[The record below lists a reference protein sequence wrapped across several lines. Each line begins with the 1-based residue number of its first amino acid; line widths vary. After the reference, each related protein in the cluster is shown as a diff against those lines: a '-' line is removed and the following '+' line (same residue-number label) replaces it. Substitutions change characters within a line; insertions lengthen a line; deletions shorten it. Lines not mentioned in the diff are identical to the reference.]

1 MHHVVCISVSTKRN
15 SAPNFL
21 KVKMLNGVRFNVCT
35 TGMTSVCFP
44 QHQMYSSGARQ
55 LQSHQ
60 VIPKFTVVPSSATP
74 KKYTNRYKRSL
85 KHADLY
91 NLCGQRFLTK
101 HFLFQSKYCHTTISH
116 QGMISREP
124 RCLVRYDIKM
134 QIRRSFQSELNY
146 VPILVCTCEITQA
159 MFSYGYI
166 G

>member
-1 MHHVVCISVSTKRN
+1 MHHAVCISVSTKRN

-60 VIPKFTVVPSSATP
+60 VIPKFTVVSSSAKP
-74 KKYTNRYKRSL
+74 KKYTNKQKTQGHTFSL

-91 NLCGQRFLTK
+91 NLCGQRFLIK
-101 HFLFQSKYCHTTISH
+101 HFLFQSKYCHTTSTC
-116 QGMISREP
+116 EP
-124 RCLVRYDIKM
+124 WQDNFSPRHDLARTQMPRKVRYKDAN
-134 QIRRSFQSELNY
+134 QTLL
-146 VPILVCTCEITQA
+146 PIGAKLCSHPCVHV
-159 MFSYGYI
+159 
-166 G
+166 